1 MTVSLA
7 DAWVDATHEAL
18 APLADPDRAVA
29 MRAYM
34 KDVAPFLGI
43 STPQRRSTLRAAWRP
58 LRRPDAEVLADVA
71 RRLWAMPEREFAYAA
86 CDLLA
91 RHHRLLP
98 SSFLLDPVRDLITTA
113 PWWDTVDSLE
123 TAAVVP
129 IVERDPTLVDVMWEW
144 LGSDDRWLVR
154 TAVQHQRGLRDRTD
168 FALLYA
174 MCDRVATNRE
184 FFVAKAVGWAL
195 RDASA
200 WDRDGVQRFV
210 DDHPALPAVARREAV
225 RGIERAA
232 G

>member
-1 MTVSLA
+1 MSLA
-7 DAWVDATHEAL
+7 DAWVAAAHDAL
-18 APLADPDRAVA
+18 VPLADPERAVP

-43 STPQRRSTLRAAWRP
+43 STPQRRSALRAAWKP
-58 LRRPDAEVLADVA
+58 LRQPDASILAEVA